1 MASQGFIPHITL
13 EHRDTHEQVDYT
25 GVSGLGAL
33 TIHYAKTRGVDEDA
47 PVPEPVYEQTCVHL
61 DGDEWFL
68 RLPLAP
74 EPGSYWRHF
83 KGSTVQVLD
92 VARHTETLEPL
103 VVYRVGPT
111 GDIWV
116 RPLLM
121 FIEHVEPD
129 VPRFY
134 PMAGR
139 FRR

>member
-13 EHRDTHEQVDYT
+13 EHLDTHERVNYVGLTALRALVLHYT
-25 GVSGLGAL
+25 QRHPGGVNTL
-33 TIHYAKTRGVDEDA
+33 V
-47 PVPEPVYEQTCVHL
+47 VEPIYEQTCVHL
-61 DGDEWFL
+61 KDDPWFL
-68 RLPLAP
+68 RLPDPP

-103 VVYRVGPT
+103 VVYREGPT

-134 PMAGR
+134 PMAGM

>member
-1 MASQGFIPHITL
+1 MASQGFLPHITL
-13 EHRDTHEQVDYT
+13 EHQHTHAQQSCVGVTALEALEEQFRRVNPGT
-25 GVSGLGAL
+25 
-33 TIHYAKTRGVDEDA
+33 
-47 PVPEPVYEQTCVHL
+47 PVPPVVYEQTCVHL
-61 DGDEWFL
+61 EGWPWFL
-68 RLPLAP
+68 RLPDPPDPRSL
-74 EPGSYWRHF
+74 WRHF
-83 KGSTVQVLD
+83 KGPTIEVID

-103 VVYRVGPT
+103 VVYREGPT

-134 PMAGR
+134 PMAGM